1 VEADDVGQGH
11 QRAILLGRLME
22 WRKDHPIV
30 RIEEQR
36 KAHRAD
42 NRGNDEAPAQQQH
55 DVEEQRLRD
64 QRGRPNEIDRIKGPA
79 PEADVAVEPFAEEK
93 GDTKERRAERQPE
106 MLPEEILGG
115 RREAA

>member
-1 VEADDVGQGH
+1 MPLTQGYCEVSLDGLHVSRGGEHLTDIPPDEIHDNRDEPGEERRDAHDILPESTHRAAFDNSYVFGHRGTNVVEADDVGQGH

-42 NRGNDEAPAQQQH
+42 NRGN
-55 DVEEQRLRD
+55 
-64 QRGRPNEIDRIKGPA
+64 NE
-79 PEADVAVEPFAEEK
+79 
-93 GDTKERRAERQPE
+93 
-106 MLPEEILGG
+106 
-115 RREAA
+115 